1 MIRRMQ
7 RIAEQSSVLV
17 EVTRGPMVEAKHRGI
32 IAVLNADGELL
43 TSLGDVEARTWYRS
57 AAKPFQTI
65 PIIASGAADHFQLT
79 DQELAVI
86 TGSHSGE
93 ELHLNAV
100 KSILNKINLTE
111 AALQCGA
118 HAPFD
123 EAAAKQLRAA
133 NLQPQTL
140 HNNCSGKHAGML
152 ALARYLNAP
161 LENYLDPQHP
171 VQQQIRV
178 VLARF
183 ADVPL
188 GDIAIAI
195 DGCSAPVFGL
205 SLAAMARSYAQ
216 LVGWEQT
223 DIADDERLSRAAA
236 RVVKAMLEFPEMI
249 GGSHKRLDTDLMR
262 IARRQIVAKVGA
274 EGVQLLG
281 VLPNK
286 RYPQGLGIA
295 IKIEDGD
302 IRRARD
308 PVVIETLRQLGL
320 LDDEQ
325 LSALARYAGAT
336 IFNHRRLEVGLVR
349 PCFTLPL

>member
-1 MIRRMQ
+1 MRE
-7 RIAEQSSVLV
+7 ADEQPAVLI
-17 EVTRGPMVEAKHRGI
+17 EVTRGTMVEARHCGF
-32 IAVLNADGELL
+32 IAVMNADGELL
-43 TSLGDVEARTWYRS
+43 ASAGNVAARTWYRS

-65 PIIASGAADHFQLT
+65 PLIASGAADYFQLT

-93 ELHLNAV
+93 DIHLDAV
-100 KSILNKINLTE
+100 ASVLDKIGLSE

-123 EAAAKQLRAA
+123 EAAAKQLRQA
-133 NLQPQTL
+133 NLQPRPL

-152 ALARYLNAP
+152 ALARYLKAP
-161 LENYLDPQHP
+161 IENYLDPQHP

-188 GDIAIAI
+188 DEIAVAI

-223 DIADDERLSRAAA
+223 DIADDERLSSAAR
-236 RVVKAMLEFPEMI
+236 RVVKAMREFPEMI
-249 GGSHKRLDTDLMR
+249 GGEHKRLDTDLMR
-262 IARRQIVAKVGA
+262 VAGGEIIAKVGA
-274 EGVQLLG
+274 EGVQLIG
-281 VLPNK
+281 VLPSE

-295 IKIEDGD
+295 IKIADGD

-308 PVVIETLRQLGL
+308 PVVIEALRQLGL
-320 LDDEQ
+320 LNDEQ
-325 LSALARYAGAT
+325 VAALARYRGAPV
-336 IFNHRRLEVGLVR
+336 FNHRRLEVGAVR